1 MFVFFWLLKGLYEC
15 RLLSLLVFSN
25 LRVFDIVLVFC
36 LNFVLL
42 ILRICWM
49 LFLKNLDVYVWLV
62 LVRFGILFF

>member
-1 MFVFFWLLKGLYEC
+1 MFVFFWLLKELYEC